1 MKVKILVG
9 AQAAY
14 ACIDAGTI
22 TMDVRLEAGRSPA
35 KSLREFAAEQQ
46 EKAARLV
53 RRAALAREAADIL
66 EQDKVA
72 A

>member
-1 MKVKILVG
+1 MKVRILVG

-35 KSLREFAAEQQ
+35 QSLREFAAEQQ

-53 RRAALAREAADIL
+53 RRAALAREAAFIL